1 MIRTRFGE
9 NVRIVSVNVDG
20 SLVCESLKD
29 PRRRCSRYPHEL
41 RADGGIPEI
50 TTEIE
55 RLLPAASASPRVT
68 HDALG
73 ALGRRL
79 YDLWRI
85 LPTAIRGGR

>member
-29 PRRRCSRYPHEL
+29 PRWRCSRYPHEL

-55 RLLPAASASPRVT
+55 RLLPAASAPPRVT

-85 LPTAIRGGR
+85 LLTAIRGGR

>member
-29 PRRRCSRYPHEL
+29 PRWRCSRYPHEL
-41 RADGGIPEI
+41 RADGSIPEI

-55 RLLPAASASPRVT
+55 RLLPATSAPPRVT